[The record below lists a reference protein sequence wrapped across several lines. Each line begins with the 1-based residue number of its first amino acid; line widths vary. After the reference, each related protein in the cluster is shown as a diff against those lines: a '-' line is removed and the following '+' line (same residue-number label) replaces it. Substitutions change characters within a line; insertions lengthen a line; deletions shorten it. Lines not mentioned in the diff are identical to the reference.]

1 MKARIISS
9 VAAAGVLALVVSCS
23 QDDSR
28 GISAPTEAS
37 LAKTPAPPSCSFSTA
52 GNDAK
57 AYFAS
62 NKDSVYTLLNAM
74 QSAYKGTAPAVAA
87 TPAGFAVLTRLAA
100 ATDAGLIKSTATPAI
115 GSKFA
120 NDVLLCMSVAG
131 YVNTEPVDFSLAL
144 GAGGLFAV
152 RDGSSTAAVVSRTSD
167 QFGPL
172 YGAEP
177 NPTGSNWPLAG
188 QTLFYGWQVSTEVL
202 AGDGVSGNVFELR
215 TLPNN
220 LTFSPPIRAGV
231 CFADDENARILHL
244 HANEATILP
253 PAGAPGFCTPQVG
266 SMIRGGSPFAVAVR
280 TLESWLTPKPAF
292 AAPPS
297 LVKGGG
303 GLVTGLSEIGPVEFI
318 ASIAFVSNI
327 PNAARSDTSKTLDS
341 DTTTTQFTPVVRVRA
356 TSQAGGNPLAGVTI
370 NLTVIGNQ
378 GSFIAKNTSAVTGS
392 DGVANFYDLSIN
404 KAGGYT
410 VTASAPEFGSTTT
423 ATSNLFN
430 ISGQ

>member
-37 LAKTPAPPSCSFSTA
+37 LARTPAPPSCSFSTA
-52 GNDAK
+52 GNDAR

-62 NKDSVYTLLNAM
+62 NKDEVFTLLNTM
-74 QSAYKGTAPAVAA
+74 QSAYKGTSPAVAA
-87 TPAGFAVLTRLAA
+87 TPAGFNVLARLAA
-100 ATDAGLIKSTATPAI
+100 ATDAGQVKSTATAAI

-120 NDVLLCMSVAG
+120 NDVLLCMSVPG
-131 YVNTEPVDFSLAL
+131 YVNTSPVDFSLAL

-152 RDGSSTAAVVSRTSD
+152 RDGSGTAAVVSRTSD
-167 QFGPL
+167 QYGPL
-172 YGAEP
+172 FGAEP
-177 NPTGSNWPLAG
+177 NPTGSTWPLAG
-188 QTLFYGWQVSTEVL
+188 KTLFYGWQVSAEVL

-215 TLPNN
+215 TLPND
-220 LTFSPPIRAGV
+220 LTFTPPIRAGV
-231 CFADDENARILHL
+231 CFTDDENARILHL
-244 HANEATILP
+244 HASEATILP
-253 PAGAPGFCTPQVG
+253 PAGAPSFCTPQSS
-266 SMIRGGSPFAVAVR
+266 SMMRGGSPFAVAVR

-292 AAPPS
+292 AAPA
-297 LVKGGG
+297 LTRGGG
-303 GLVTGLSEIGPVEFI
+303 GLVSGLSEIGPVEFT
-318 ASIAFVSNI
+318 ASLAFVANI
-327 PNAARSDTSKTLDS
+327 PNAARSDTSKTLDGDS
-341 DTTTTQFTPVVRVRA
+341 TTTQFTPVVRVRA

-370 NLTVIGNQ
+370 ALTVVGNQ
-378 GSFIAKNTSAVTGS
+378 GSFIARNTSAVTGN

-410 VTASAPEFGSTTT
+410 ITARAPEFGSTVSTL
-423 ATSNLFN
+423 SNLFN